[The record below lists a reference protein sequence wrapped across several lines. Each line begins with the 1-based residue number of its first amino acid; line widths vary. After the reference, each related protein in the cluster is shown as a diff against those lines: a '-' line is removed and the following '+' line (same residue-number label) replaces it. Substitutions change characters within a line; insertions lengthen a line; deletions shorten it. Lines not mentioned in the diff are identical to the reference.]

1 VKTALT
7 PARSIAAAIVALAV
21 GVGGYLTYQA
31 VGSAS
36 KAPNVGYTLL
46 DGSKTTTE
54 NLRGKVV
61 LVNFWAT
68 DCTTCM
74 HEMPQIIST
83 HEKFKARGYETLA
96 VAMSYDPPAYVIN
109 YAETRKLPFGVVI
122 DNTGEIAKSFGEVR
136 LTPTSVLINKRG
148 EIVKRYV
155 GEPDFVALHQLV
167 EKLLAE
173 T

>member
-1 VKTALT
+1 MKNTRVLA
-7 PARSIAAAIVALAV
+7 SAIVALAL
-21 GVGGYLTYQA
+21 GVGGYLTFEA
-31 VGSAS
+31 MSA
-36 KAPNVGYTLL
+36 KVLAPQVAYTLL
-46 DGSKTTTE
+46 DGSQSSTDRLK
-54 NLRGKVV
+54 GKVV
-61 LVNFWAT
+61 LLNFWAT
-68 DCTTCM
+68 DCTTCVKEM
-74 HEMPQIIST
+74 PNIVATHEMY
-83 HEKFKARGYETLA
+83 KGRGFETLA

-109 YAETRKLPFGVVI
+109 FAESRKLPFGVVI
-122 DNTGEIAKSFGEVR
+122 DNTGAIAKSFGQVQ